1 MPELKDILKSINVTK
16 DTDLIDVYNESDY
29 PSWVVNRALSFY
41 PDTILQVNEINQHSQ
56 MPRTMQYKYL
66 LYSVRKKNRYSP
78 WLKVKLDPGVQ
89 LIKEYFGYSNMKAK
103 EALRILSEED
113 IAEIRKR
120 TEKGGVNNDR
130 NTGSN

>member
-29 PSWVVNRALSFY
+29 PAWVVNRALSFY
-41 PDTILQVNEINQHSQ
+41 PDTILQVNEINQHSH

-89 LIKEYFGYSNMKAK
+89 LIKEYFGYSTRKAREVLPMFTNEDLEELK
-103 EALRILSEED
+103 LILD
-113 IAEIRKR
+113 
-120 TEKGGVNNDR
+120 KGGCKK
-130 NTGSN
+130 

>member
-1 MPELKDILKSINVTK
+1 MPELKDILKSINVSK

-89 LIKEYFGYSNMKAK
+89 LIKEYYGYSVRKAK
-103 EALRILSEED
+103 EVLPMFTNEDLEELKLLLD
-113 IAEIRKR
+113 
-120 TEKGGVNNDR
+120 KGGCKK
-130 NTGSN
+130 

>member
-89 LIKEYFGYSNMKAK
+89 LIKEYFGYSTRKAREVLPMFTNEDLEELK
-103 EALRILSEED
+103 LILD
-113 IAEIRKR
+113 
-120 TEKGGVNNDR
+120 KGGCKK
-130 NTGSN
+130 

>member
-89 LIKEYFGYSNMKAK
+89 LIKEYYGYSVRKAK
-103 EALRILSEED
+103 EVLPMFTNEDLEELKLLLD
-113 IAEIRKR
+113 
-120 TEKGGVNNDR
+120 KGGCKK
-130 NTGSN
+130 

>member
-89 LIKEYFGYSNMKAK
+89 LIKEYYGYSTRKAK
-103 EALRILSEED
+103 EVLPMFTNEDLEELKLILD
-113 IAEIRKR
+113 
-120 TEKGGVNNDR
+120 KGGCKK
-130 NTGSN
+130 

>member
-1 MPELKDILKSINVTK
+1 MPELKDILKSINLTK

-89 LIKEYFGYSNMKAK
+89 LIKEYFGYSTRKAREVLPMFTNEDLEELK
-103 EALRILSEED
+103 LILD
-113 IAEIRKR
+113 
-120 TEKGGVNNDR
+120 KGGCKK
-130 NTGSN
+130 

>member
-1 MPELKDILKSINVTK
+1 MPELKEILKSINLTK

-89 LIKEYFGYSNMKAK
+89 LIKEYFGYSTRKAREVLPMFTNEDLEELK
-103 EALRILSEED
+103 LILD
-113 IAEIRKR
+113 
-120 TEKGGVNNDR
+120 KGGCKK
-130 NTGSN
+130 

>member
-1 MPELKDILKSINVTK
+1 MPELKEILKSINLTK

-29 PSWVVNRALSFY
+29 PAWVVNRALSFY

-89 LIKEYFGYSNMKAK
+89 LIKEYYGYSVRKAK
-103 EALRILSEED
+103 EVLPMFTNEDLEELKLILD
-113 IAEIRKR
+113 
-120 TEKGGVNNDR
+120 KGGCKK
-130 NTGSN
+130 

>member
-1 MPELKDILKSINVTK
+1 MPELKDILKSINLTK

-89 LIKEYFGYSNMKAK
+89 LIKEYFGYSTRKAR
-103 EALRILSEED
+103 EVLPMFTNEDLEELKLLLD
-113 IAEIRKR
+113 
-120 TEKGGVNNDR
+120 KGGCKK
-130 NTGSN
+130 